1 MNILLSQDLPK
12 ELLNTNYISNWNEKK
27 LNYLKDTSTVNVFI
41 GANNSG
47 KSRFMRALLKKR
59 EQLLSSVFE
68 KEIVSIFNNL
78 EKINESINDYSYLS
92 FSHHP
97 NIKLNQLEKELQYLH
112 AGFDKNNNNQKIQ
125 TFNKK
130 FIEEI
135 ILFLSTFN
143 IEIKKDNQ
151 KNFYDRIKEITGVF
165 LIVERFISKGF
176 KNRNSS
182 FNFLGLTISISNF
195 SSIEEVVFLKTIN
208 EIILSFENIIN
219 NPIIEINPEK
229 IFIPTRRS
237 VKSLISLIQNPGPRS
252 TIFQET
258 IISTYFDLDSVTD
271 FENQHKKIQIFTGL
285 DMYSKVKN
293 VRNSKREI
301 RKSFEK
307 FELFLKKNFF
317 NDKEIDIVA
326 LEEDNHLSFYIDD
339 EDLEIHNLGDGIQA
353 IILLM
358 FPIFTAQEKS
368 WIFIDE
374 PELNL
379 HPGMQRLF
387 LQQILTNPE
396 IKKKDLKFF
405 ITTHSNHF
413 LDLTIPKNDV
423 SIYSF
428 SKIIGNKAKEHKFL
442 IRNVKPKD
450 SQLLMELGVN
460 NSSVFMANCSIWIE
474 GITDRLYISSFLKA
488 YLKSLK
494 KPLLFKE
501 DVDYSFF
508 EYAGS
513 NLSHYLFSDET
524 EATNSN
530 DIENQ
535 ISAFALSNRIFLLAD
550 KDGENKRKKHNHL
563 RSIAKKYDNME
574 YQTTKVLEIEN
585 LISFKILKKILIDIL
600 KQDKD
605 VVEKVNNIHTKDYK
619 DIGLGKFLNQR
630 ISKRKNINLPKIS
643 DNNKTLN
650 SRYKLKFAT
659 YFASKVDSGEIT
671 WDMISESYYARKIT
685 ISIYNFILKYKS

>member
-1 MNILLSQDLPK
+1 MNILLSQDLPE
-12 ELLNTNYISNWNEKK
+12 ELIKSIYTSRWENGK
-27 LNYLKDTSTVNVFI
+27 LTYLKDISTLNIFI

-47 KSRFMRALLKKR
+47 KSRFMRALLKKDYH
-59 EQLLSSVFE
+59 LLSQINKNRIGLIISDL
-68 KEIVSIFNNL
+68 KELKNIIKTSNIT
-78 EKINESINDYSYLS
+78 

-97 NIKLNQLEKELQYLH
+97 TINNSNLVEEFKLLNS
-112 AGFDKNNNNQKIQ
+112 GFDKRSGFQKDQ
-125 TFNKK
+125 WFNIS
-130 FIEEI
+130 FIEENIDLLISYYTDIKKSEIKSMYNKLRERLGVLKI
-135 ILFLSTFN
+135 IEKFSESNQIRRRGTFN
-143 IEIKKDNQ
+143 LLGLYLQITNFDIVDINELKRLIKKLINSYSELIKNQ
-151 KNFYDRIKEITGVF
+151 V
-165 LIVERFISKGF
+165 S
-176 KNRNSS
+176 
-182 FNFLGLTISISNF
+182 
-195 SSIEEVVFLKTIN
+195 EVL
-208 EIILSFENIIN
+208 
-219 NPIIEINPEK
+219 PDK
-229 IFIPTRRS
+229 IFIPTIRS
-237 VKSLISLIQNPGPRS
+237 VKSLISLTQNPGPRKS
-252 TIFQET
+252 IFEET
-258 IISTYFDLDSVTD
+258 IISTYFDSESITD
-271 FENQHKKIQIFTGL
+271 YENNYKKIQIFTGL
-285 DMYSKVKN
+285 DMYNKVKS
-293 VRNSKREI
+293 VRNSKRKI

-396 IKKKDLKFF
+396 IKKKNLKFF

-428 SKIIGNKAKEHKFL
+428 SKIIGNKAEEHKFL

-513 NLSHYLFSDET
+513 NLSHYLFSNET
-524 EATNSN
+524 EATNSK

-550 KDGENKRKKHNHL
+550 KDGDNKRKKHNHL
-563 RSIAKKYDNME
+563 KSISKEHDNME
-574 YQTTKVLEIEN
+574 YQTTEVLEIEN
-585 LISFKILKKILIDIL
+585 LISFKILKKILIDVL

-605 VVEKVNNIHTKDYK
+605 VVEKINNFHTKDYK
-619 DIGLGKFLNQR
+619 DIGLGKFLNQK

-659 YFASKVDSGEIT
+659 YFASKVDSEEIT
-671 WDMISESYYARKIT
+671 WDMISESYYAKKIT
-685 ISIYNFILKYKS
+685 ILIYNFILKYKS

>member
-1 MNILLSQDLPK
+1 MNILLSQDLPE
-12 ELLNTNYISNWNEKK
+12 ELIKSIYTSQWENGK
-27 LNYLKDTSTVNVFI
+27 LTYLKDISTLNIFI

-47 KSRFMRALLKKR
+47 KSRFMRALLKKDY
-59 EQLLSSVFE
+59 QLLSQVDKGKIGLIISD
-68 KEIVSIFNNL
+68 L
-78 EKINESINDYSYLS
+78 EKLKDIIKTSNIS

-97 NIKLNQLEKELQYLH
+97 NINHSNFVEELKLLNS
-112 AGFDKNNNNQKIQ
+112 GFDKRNGSQKTQRFSIS
-125 TFNKK
+125 
-130 FIEEI
+130 FIDE
-135 ILFLSTFN
+135 N
-143 IEIKKDNQ
+143 IE
-151 KNFYDRIKEITGVF
+151 F
-165 LIVERFISKGF
+165 LISFFEDIKISEIESMYDKLRERLGVLKIIEKFTESNQIHRSG
-176 KNRNSS
+176 S
-182 FNFLGLTISISNF
+182 FNFLGLSLSITNF
-195 SSIEEVVFLKTIN
+195 NIVPVNELKILIKKLINSYSELLNNQVSEVL
-208 EIILSFENIIN
+208 
-219 NPIIEINPEK
+219 PDK
-229 IFIPTRRS
+229 IFIPTSRS
-237 VKSLISLIQNPGPRS
+237 VKSLISLTQNPGPS
-252 TIFQET
+252 TSIFEET
-258 IISTYFDLDSVTD
+258 IISTYFDSESITD
-271 FENQHKKIQIFTGL
+271 YEKNYKNIQIFTGL
-285 DMYSKVKN
+285 DMYNKVKN
-293 VRNSKREI
+293 VRNSKRKI

-396 IKKKDLKFF
+396 IKKKNLNFF

-428 SKIIGNKAKEHKFL
+428 SKIIGSKAEEHKFL

-488 YLKSLK
+488 YLRSLK

-550 KDGENKRKKHNHL
+550 KDGDNKRKKHNHL
-563 RSIAKKYDNME
+563 KSISKEHDNME
-574 YQTTKVLEIEN
+574 YQTTEVLEIEN

-605 VVEKVNNIHTKDYK
+605 VVEKINNIHTKDYK

-630 ISKRKNINLPKIS
+630 ISIRKNINLPKIS